1 MSKTA
6 AVIRHIA
13 FEDLGFFEAP
23 LRKAGFDIE
32 YFAAGTDDLSRIDP
46 VAAPLL
52 VVLGGPMGVYETE
65 RHRFLAE
72 ELLLLEARIA
82 ANRPTLGI
90 CLGAQLIA
98 QAMGARVYPG
108 PVKEIGFGPIGLT
121 PDGAVSPL
129 GQLDTD
135 QAVLHWHGD
144 TFDLPEGA
152 SLLAS
157 TPAYANQAF
166 AKGPNLLALQFHL
179 EAGAG
184 IDRWLIGH
192 AAEIASAGIDP
203 ATLRDGAEQ
212 HAEALEQVAER
223 VLTAWL
229 TNLQA

>member
-1 MSKTA
+1 MLKTA

-23 LRKAGFDIE
+23 LRSAGFGIE
-32 YFAAGTDDLSRIDP
+32 YFDAGKDDLARIDP
-46 VAAPLL
+46 LATPLL
-52 VVLGGPMGVYETE
+52 VVLGGPMGVYEAD
-65 RHRFLAE
+65 RHPFLAD
-72 ELLLLEARIA
+72 ELRLLETRIA

-98 QAMGARVYPG
+98 HAMGARVYPG
-108 PVKEIGFGPIGLT
+108 LAKEIGFAPIALT
-121 PDGAVSPL
+121 PEGARSPL
-129 GQLDTD
+129 GQVDPG

-184 IDRWLIGH
+184 IDRWLTGH
-192 AAEIASAGIDP
+192 AEEIAAAGIAP
-203 ATLRDGAEQ
+203 ETLREGAER
-212 HAEALEQVAER
+212 HARALEHVAGE

-229 TNLQA
+229 AGLDV